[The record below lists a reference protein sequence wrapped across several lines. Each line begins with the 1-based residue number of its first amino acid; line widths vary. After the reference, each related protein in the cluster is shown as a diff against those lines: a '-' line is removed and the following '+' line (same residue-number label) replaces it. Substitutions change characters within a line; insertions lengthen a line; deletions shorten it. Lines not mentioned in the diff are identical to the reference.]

1 MRASGILSRN
11 LLVLSLVSLLNDF
24 STDLVFPLLPYFIYA
39 LGGTA
44 LVIGFMEGLADS
56 VAAFLRYL
64 SGRLSD
70 RIGQRKRLT
79 VVGYAMSG
87 IAKLFYPG
95 ATHWG
100 HVVAIRGSDRVGKGF
115 REAPRDAIIAESV
128 EQAYWGFAFG
138 FHRMLDTTGALLGPL
153 AGLVLLHYLGTSS
166 QALRTIF
173 FIAAIPGIIAL
184 FLFVFVRETGSGRR
198 LPAGAPFVPKAALR
212 GPLSRYLAVTA
223 LFTLGHLGAAFLI
236 LRATD
241 LGMSLVA
248 IIFLYTCFNVAEAV
262 GSLPVG
268 YMTDRVGRA
277 PLLTIAYG
285 LFALTFGLLVL
296 AAPANWWSLLPFFV
310 LLGLSRAFRE
320 GQGRA
325 FVADLSPAEI
335 RATGFG
341 AYHATVGLLAL
352 PAGLVAGRLWMI
364 DYRLTFLVAQVFCS
378 AALIL
383 FLWNWMSGGFGR
395 REEYAQHDHGPAH
408 VH

>member
-1 MRASGILSRN
+1 MKASGVLSRN

-44 LVIGFMEGLADS
+44 FVVGFMEGLADS
-56 VAAFLRYL
+56 VAAFLRYA

-70 RIGQRKRLT
+70 RLGERKRLT
-79 VVGYAMSG
+79 MAGYALSG
-87 IAKLFYPG
+87 IAKLFYPA

-128 EQAYWGFAFG
+128 ERAYWGFAFG

-153 AGLVLLHYLGTSS
+153 AGLILLHYLGSGS
-166 QALRTIF
+166 QALRMIF
-173 FIAAIPGIIAL
+173 FLAALPGLAAL
-184 FLFVFVRETGSGRR
+184 VLFAFVRETGTGER
-198 LPAGAPFVPKAALR
+198 LPAGAPFVPRAALR
-212 GPLSRYLAVTA
+212 GPLARYLGVTA
-223 LFTLGHLGAAFLI
+223 LFTVGHLGAAFLI

-241 LGMSLVA
+241 LGMSLVS
-248 IIFLYTCFNVAEAV
+248 IIFLYTCFNVAEAL

-268 YMTDRVGRA
+268 YITDRIGRA
-277 PLLTIAYG
+277 PLLTVAYG
-285 LFALTFGLLVL
+285 FFALTFGLIVLVG
-296 AAPANWWSLLPFFV
+296 PERWWTLLPFFV
-310 LLGLSRAFRE
+310 LLGVARAFRE

-341 AYHATVGLLAL
+341 AYHATIGLLAL
-352 PAGLVAGRLWMI
+352 PAGLLAGRLWMI
-364 DYRLTFLVAQVFCS
+364 DYRFTFFVAQIFCS
-378 AALIL
+378 LALIL
-383 FLWNWMSGGFGR
+383 FLWYWVSNGFGGR
-395 REEYAQHDHGPAH
+395 KEHAQDDHGPAH